1 MRNRGFRYMLKLSF
15 LCSLICI
22 TSCDFF
28 WGSSI
33 PFVTELL
40 EVDDSDVFDLFE
52 DGDEEGLFDVNESPL
67 EISLVDVVVNDHLAY
82 PLFQFTCG
90 QAEDPG
96 SDENCPEPEGFG
108 CDGKHYH
115 GTARPIGTVAADLL
129 EIPNTIYDPFGDA
142 DDPDQC
148 HCGWGKKATTIT
160 ILQNDLVL
168 YADFIGLPNA
178 DGVVSGTDM
187 RIGAY
192 LRVDPCAN

>member
-1 MRNRGFRYMLKLSF
+1 MRDRGFRYMLKLSF

-28 WGSSI
+28 WESSS
-33 PFVTELL
+33 PSFT
-40 EVDDSDVFDLFE
+40 
-52 DGDEEGLFDVNESPL
+52 DEFPG
-67 EISLVDVVVNDHLAY
+67 IRLVDVVVNDHLAY

-108 CDGKHYH
+108 CDAKHYH
-115 GTARPIGTVAADLL
+115 GTARPIGTVDDDPLAL
-129 EIPNTIYDPFGDA
+129 PRTKFDPFGDA

-178 DGVVSGTDM
+178 DGVVSGSGMT
-187 RIGAY
+187 IGEY
-192 LRVDPCAN
+192 LSVDPCAN